1 MRDRLVRFA
10 RLGVTLALAAF
21 VVASVATAP
30 PAAEDRAQQIGT
42 LIRCPVCAGEAI
54 ANSPT
59 QLAQDMMSLVRQ
71 GVDDGLTDA
80 QIIDSVVGAY
90 GADAQV
96 LDPPLTAATVALWL
110 VPALVLAGGA
120 GLVLARRRTRPTR
133 SEEAAPPAATAQDGA

>member
-1 MRDRLVRFA
+1 VRERLVRLA

-21 VVASVATAP
+21 VAASVATAP
-30 PAAEDRAQQIGT
+30 PAAEDRAQQIGS
-42 LIRCPVCAGEAI
+42 LNRCPVCAGEAI

-59 QLAQDMMSLVRQ
+59 QLAQDMMGLVRR

-96 LDPPLTAATVALWL
+96 LDPPLTAETVALWL
-110 VPALVLAGGA
+110 VPALVLAGGV
-120 GLVLARRRTRPTR
+120 GLVTARRRARPGR
-133 SEEAAPPAATAQDGA
+133 ADESVPPAATAQDGA